1 VSRLGAQSG
10 CELRFYAYAI
20 GLKEVGLVRADC
32 VSGHESSKRVQ
43 CGEPNRIAFIS
54 LTARTCERAKPFVFK
69 FESSLAFEKKY
80 RVQRFFRSRFTY
92 PAPR

>member
-1 VSRLGAQSG
+1 VVAFREPGLGSHSVQGLRASQEGSKRVQTGAQSG

-43 CGEPNRIAFIS
+43 CGEPVVLVPDPRY
-54 LTARTCERAKPFVFK
+54 LTDSVMRA
-69 FESSLAFEKKY
+69 
-80 RVQRFFRSRFTY
+80 
-92 PAPR
+92 